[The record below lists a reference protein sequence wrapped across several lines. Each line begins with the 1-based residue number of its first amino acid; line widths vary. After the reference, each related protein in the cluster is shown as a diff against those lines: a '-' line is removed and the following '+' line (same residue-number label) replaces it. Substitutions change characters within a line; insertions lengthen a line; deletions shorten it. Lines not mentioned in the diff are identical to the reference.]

1 MEFAPIFRALMH
13 NKSRFWLITL
23 EIALTLAIVVN
34 CVNYMMDLRREYA
47 RPNGLDQENL
57 IVVTAEPF
65 EPEFQDEELVASVE
79 EQDIRAL
86 NAIPGVH
93 AAAAISAIPISGGGS
108 ATGRKPLGSE
118 LDPDTTPYFR
128 MRGPAL
134 ESLGV
139 ELIAGRDF
147 EPGDFDYEED
157 GTLERPGG
165 RNVIVTQS
173 LANVFFPDGDALG
186 GQIQNREGQV
196 VDTIVGIIRLM
207 HNSWPQGWD
216 KADQVALFPTRTVGS
231 AGRMRYMVRSEPGAK
246 DEVFGKIEGTLDEVH
261 GGRIFTVRPHTYYS
275 ERHYGDSLVLIKLLT
290 AVIVLLVLVTS
301 FGIVGLTAFSVTQR
315 TRQIG
320 TRRALGASRGDIL
333 RYFLVENWMITGIG
347 LAIGLL
353 FTWGL
358 NYALVTYTEAPHLDA
373 KLLAAGVVAIWLSG
387 ILAALL
393 PALRATRVSPEIAT
407 RTV

>member
-34 CVNYMMDLRREYA
+34 CVNYMMDLRREYS

-65 EPEFQDEELVASVE
+65 EDEFADEDLVDAVE
-79 EQDIRAL
+79 EQDLRAL
-86 NAIPGVH
+86 NSLSGVH
-93 AAAAISAIPISGGGS
+93 AAAAIHAIPISGGGS
-108 ATGRKPLGSE
+108 ATGRKVLGTD
-118 LDPDTTPYFR
+118 LDPETTPFFR

-134 ESLGV
+134 EALGV
-139 ELIAGRDF
+139 ELIAGRGF
-147 EPGDFDYEED
+147 EPGDFEYEED
-157 GTLERPGG
+157 GTVERPTE
-165 RNVIVTQS
+165 RNILVTQA
-173 LANVFFPDGDALG
+173 LADAFFPDGNALG
-186 GQIQNREGQV
+186 SQIQNREGQA
-196 VDTIVGIIRLM
+196 VDTIIGILRRM
-207 HNSWPQGWD
+207 HNSWPQGWE
-216 KADQVALFPTRTVGS
+216 KAEWVALYPAQTVGS
-231 AGRMRYMVRSEPGAK
+231 ASRMRYMVRAEPGAK
-246 DEVFGKIEGTLDEVH
+246 ESLFAAIEPALATVNN
-261 GGRIFTVRPHTYYS
+261 GRIFTVRPHTYYS

-290 AVIVLLVLVTS
+290 AVIVLLILVTS

-320 TRRALGASRGDIL
+320 TRRALGANRGDIL

-358 NYALVTYTEAPHLDA
+358 NYALVTLTDAPHLDA
-373 KLLAAGVVAIWLSG
+373 KLLAAGVVAIWFSG

>member
-34 CVNYMMDLRREYA
+34 CVNYMMDLRREYS

-65 EPEFQDEELVASVE
+65 EPEFEDEELLDSVE
-79 EQDIRAL
+79 EQDIRVL
-86 NAIPGVH
+86 NSLSGVH
-93 AAAAISAIPISGGGS
+93 AAAAISAIPVSGGGS
-108 ATGRKPLGSE
+108 ATGRKVLGSDLSPE
-118 LDPDTTPYFR
+118 TTPYFR
-128 MRGPAL
+128 MRGPIL

-147 EPGDFDYEED
+147 EPGDFEYNDD
-157 GTLERPGG
+157 GTVEEPSER
-165 RNVIVTQS
+165 NIIVTQA
-173 LANVFFPDGDALG
+173 LADAFFPDGNALG
-186 GQIQNREGQV
+186 GQVQNREGQA

-207 HNSWPQGWD
+207 HNSWPQGWE
-216 KADQVALFPTRTVGS
+216 KAGYVALYPADTVGS
-231 AGRMRYMVRSEPGAK
+231 SGRMQYMVRAEPGAK
-246 DEVFGKIEGTLDEVH
+246 DSLFATIEPALAAVH

-320 TRRALGASRGDIL
+320 TRRALGANRGDIL

-358 NYALVTYTEAPHLDA
+358 NYALVTYTDAPHLDA

>member
-1 MEFAPIFRALMH
+1 MQFAPIFRALMH

-34 CVNYMMDLRREYA
+34 CVNYMMDLRREYT

-65 EPEFQDEELVASVE
+65 EEEYSSEDLVDAVE
-79 EQDIRAL
+79 QEDIRAL
-86 NAIPGVH
+86 NSLQGVH

-108 ATGRKPLGSE
+108 ATGRKVLGSD
-118 LDPDTTPYFR
+118 LDPETTPYFR

-147 EPGDFDYEED
+147 EPSDFVYDEN
-157 GTLERPGG
+157 GTVERPTE
-165 RNVIVTQS
+165 RNIIVTQA
-173 LANVFFPDGDALG
+173 LADVFFPDGNALG
-186 GQIQNREGQV
+186 GQIQNREGQA
-196 VDTIVGIIRLM
+196 VDTIVGIIRQM
-207 HNSWPQGWD
+207 HNSWPQGWE
-216 KADQVALFPTRTVGS
+216 KAGLVAIYPADTVGS
-231 AGRMRYMVRSEPGAK
+231 ASRMRYMVRAEPGAK
-246 DEVFGKIEGTLDEVH
+246 ESLFATLEPALTAVH

-320 TRRALGASRGDIL
+320 TRRALGANRGDIL

-358 NYALVTYTEAPHLDA
+358 NYALVTFTDAPHLDA
-373 KLLAAGVVAIWLSG
+373 KLLVVGVLAIWLSG